1 MSKNDLS
8 IINNK
13 LHPLVRL
20 NGICPYFTMFPLSFP
35 YKLLKKQ
42 NKSKVVFD
50 PFCGRGTTN
59 FAARLLGMRSYGID
73 SNPIAQV
80 VAQSKLL
87 EVKPD
92 AIIEKCH
99 QILNENHN
107 YSTPKGKFWKYAY
120 HVDTLEDICRI
131 REYFL
136 MNNGQDEA
144 EHALKAILLG
154 VLHGPVMKTRPSYL
168 SNQMPRTYST
178 KPNYSINFWKKRSL
192 QPANVRIIDIVKRK
206 AEYIF
211 NECLPEKVDGQIILG
226 DSRNGFIGE
235 DVKFDFIITSPPYY
249 GMSTYEQDQWLRN
262 WFLGGSANVNYTR
275 KSQVKHSTED
285 IFIQDLAKVWKK
297 TAINCNDN
305 ARMVI
310 RFGAL
315 PSKSKLSP
323 KEIIKKS
330 IEKSDCGWSITAIRS
345 AGIPSDSKRQ
355 ANQFKTTTGKYI
367 EEIDVYATLK

>member
-1 MSKNDLS
+1 MSKSDLS

-20 NGICPYFTMFPLSFP
+20 NGICPYFTMFPLAFP
-35 YKLLKKQ
+35 YKLLKQQK
-42 NKSKVVFD
+42 KDKVVFD

-59 FAARLLGMRSYGID
+59 YAARLLGMRTYGID

-87 EVKPD
+87 KVEPD
-92 AIIEKCH
+92 AITEKCH
-99 QILNENHN
+99 QILNKNHN
-107 YSTPKGKFWKYAY
+107 YSIPDGEFWEYAY
-120 HVDTLEDICRI
+120 HSNTLEDICKI

-136 MNNGQDEA
+136 QENDQNEVD
-144 EHALKAILLG
+144 HALKAILLG
-154 VLHGPVMKTRPSYL
+154 VLHGPIMKTRPSYL

-178 KPNYSINFWKKRSL
+178 KPNYSVKFWKKRSL
-192 QPANVRIIDIVKRK
+192 LPANVQIMDVVRRK

-211 NECLPEKVDGQIILG
+211 NDYLPEKVDGHIILG
-226 DSRNGFIGE
+226 DSRKGFAD

-262 WFLGGSANVNYTR
+262 WFLGGLANVDYSP
-275 KSQVKHSTED
+275 KSQVKHTTED
-285 IFIQDLAKVWKK
+285 VFIQDLAEVWEK
-297 TAINCNDN
+297 TAMSCNDN

-315 PSKSKLSP
+315 PSKSKFSP

-345 AGIPSDSKRQ
+345 AGIPSESQRQ